1 MNHKVTVKCTH
12 RKGGTG
18 EVHGWVDS
26 KSAESMVVSWL
37 SLGTPWLALGGPL
50 QSSDWTHKRVE
61 KTVLSPCVASISGGS
76 LGERLPAD
84 CCEDL
89 APVSLSTPGGVW
101 LQQHSSLLSFT
112 TCWWYRSLQLSI
124 LFECLDLSSIQRRV
138 DLVLEQMLGSVILQP
153 ILPV

>member
-1 MNHKVTVKCTH
+1 MHPP
-12 RKGGTG
+12 KGRNGGGAWVGGLEECRQHGRLLAQFRNALVGSGWATAVLRLDAQTG
-18 EVHGWVDS
+18 RENS
-26 KSAESMVVSWL
+26 
-37 SLGTPWLALGGPL
+37 PL
-50 QSSDWTHKRVE
+50 T
-61 KTVLSPCVASISGGS
+61 CVASISGGS